1 MADVY
6 LHRPAGLADFRRGN
20 SPLMLGLGIIG
31 TIIVV
36 VLIVW
41 LVTRVL

>member
-1 MADVY
+1 MA
-6 LHRPAGLADFRRGN
+6 LNLQWTSGGQWRRFERRIE
-20 SPLMLGLGIIG
+20 MLGLGVVG

-41 LVTRVL
+41 LIRRV